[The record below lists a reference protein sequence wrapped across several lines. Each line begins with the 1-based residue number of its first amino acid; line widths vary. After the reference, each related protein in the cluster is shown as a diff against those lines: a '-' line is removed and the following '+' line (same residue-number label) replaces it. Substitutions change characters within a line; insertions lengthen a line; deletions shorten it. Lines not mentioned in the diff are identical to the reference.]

1 MVTIDSDRGRFSE
14 SAGDNVVTAARVV
27 GRVREAQLLDD
38 EVGFAGD
45 DKVAMN
51 TDVNWLTVLQPEH
64 LGHVVHN
71 TDWTSVHE

>member
-1 MVTIDSDRGRFSE
+1 MVTIDSDGGRLSE
-14 SAGDNVVTAARVV
+14 SAGDNVVAAARVV

-45 DKVAMN
+45 DKVAVN
-51 TDVNWLTVLQPEH
+51 TDVNWLTVLQPEY

-71 TDWTSVHE
+71 TD